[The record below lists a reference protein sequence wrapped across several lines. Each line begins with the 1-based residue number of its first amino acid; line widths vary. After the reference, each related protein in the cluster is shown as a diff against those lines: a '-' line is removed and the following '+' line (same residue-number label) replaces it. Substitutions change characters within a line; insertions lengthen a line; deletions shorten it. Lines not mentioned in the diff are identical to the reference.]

1 MYKHINK
8 TKKGV
13 LILVAVML
21 LTIPNM
27 PVYSAVGSY
36 STNSPSLI
44 ANSNNKITGASSAK
58 AAWWIAAAE
67 AIALAY
73 GAGYVL
79 GTLAHHVYD
88 ALDGHPKEL
97 AIAPTDYNSTD
108 FSKFDN

>member
-1 MYKHINK
+1 
-8 TKKGV
+8 
-13 LILVAVML
+13 ML

-36 STNSPSLI
+36 STNSPSLV

-58 AAWWIAAAE
+58 AAWWVAAAE

-73 GAGYVL
+73 GSGYVL
-79 GTLAHHVYD
+79 GTLSHHVYD
-88 ALDGHPKEL
+88 ALDGHAKEL
-97 AIAPTDYNSTD
+97 TMTPADYNSTD

>member
-36 STNSPSLI
+36 STNSPSLV
-44 ANSNNKITGASSAK
+44 ANSNNNLTGASLDK
-58 AAWWIAAAE
+58 VAWWVAAAE

-79 GTLAHHVYD
+79 GTLAHPAYD

-97 AIAPTDYNSTD
+97 AMAPADYNSTD